1 MTYFRASS
9 WMKVPDWLLMD
20 QVHNLS
26 FIYLFLSTIFKSEF
40 QKDYFF
46 KEYLEKS
53 GVRDAIFVRKVGWGK
68 ERFKVNFSINRI
80 NLLS

>member
-46 KEYLEKS
+46 IEYLEKS

-68 ERFKVNFSINRI
+68 ERFKVNFSVNRI